1 MPSLN
6 LNEAAKICH
15 KSKSTVLEAIRNGRL
30 SAIRN
35 DKNEWQIDPAELFR
49 VYPYKIENEK
59 TEQPNSEKTEQ
70 ENRNRTAKKPQSNNE
85 NLKEILEIERAER
98 KVEQFE
104 RERER
109 KQLEETIA
117 KLWQRLE
124 AEAEERQKLTKLI
137 THQQESPVKTDDH
150 TKENKLWKKIFRK

>member
-1 MPSLN
+1 MPFLN

-15 KSKSTVLEAIRNGRL
+15 KSKSTVLKSIRTGRL

-35 DKNEWQIDPAELFR
+35 DKNEWQIDPVELFR

-59 TEQPNSEKTEQ
+59 SEQENSKKSEQ
-70 ENRNRTAKKPQSNNE
+70 ENRNRTDKKPQSNNE

-117 KLWQRLE
+117 KLWQRLD

-137 THQQESPVKTDDH
+137 THQRESPKIDNH
-150 TKENKLWKKIFRK
+150 AKENKLWKKIFRK

>member
-1 MPSLN
+1 MPFLN

-15 KSKSTVLEAIRNGRL
+15 KSKSTVLKSIRTGRL

-59 TEQPNSEKTEQ
+59 SEQPNSKKSEQ
-70 ENRNRTAKKPQSNNE
+70 ENRNRTDKKPQSNNE

-98 KVEQFE
+98 KIEQLE

-137 THQQESPVKTDDH
+137 THQQESPKIDNH
-150 TKENKLWKKIFRK
+150 AKENKLWKKIFRK

>member
-1 MPSLN
+1 MPFLN

-15 KSKSTVLEAIRNGRL
+15 KSKSTVLKSIRTGRL

-35 DKNEWQIDPAELFR
+35 DKNEWQIDPVELFR

-59 TEQPNSEKTEQ
+59 SEQ
-70 ENRNRTAKKPQSNNE
+70 ENRNRTDKKPQSNNE

-117 KLWQRLE
+117 KLWQRLD

-137 THQQESPVKTDDH
+137 THQRESPKIDNH
-150 TKENKLWKKIFRK
+150 AKENKLWKKIFRK